1 MTLSEALVRR
11 YRHIGTE
18 ADVEHTQLGGL
29 TLRPRLAHIN
39 HCSES
44 TPHRGRD
51 ASLGAHD
58 RCAAEE
64 VETIVDSATHLGL
77 LRSQAGK
84 ATHVRA

>member
-1 MTLSEALVRR
+1 MSISEAIFRR
-11 YRHIGTE
+11 YRHTGAE
-18 ADVEHTQLGGL
+18 ACFERTRLGWLALG
-29 TLRPRLAHIN
+29 PFLAHIN

-84 ATHVRA
+84 AAQVRA